1 MEDDGTGGGI
11 ALLRT
16 QGHTGDTHTT
26 LCQGEGPFP
35 LAFELLNAS
44 DADAPVSMERES
56 ENASWLISVF
66 FHYYFE

>member
-1 MEDDGTGGGI
+1 MRTWISLSKEEFPGMGEEGTGGGI
-11 ALLRT
+11 LRT

-44 DADAPVSMERES
+44 YFDAPV
-56 ENASWLISVF
+56 
-66 FHYYFE
+66 